1 MVYDV
6 TNANTFKSIQRWLL
20 EIDQYCSSVSR
31 ILVGNKN
38 DDGSMK
44 VVSTNEARALA
55 NSYGIDLVE
64 TSAKDDINVEDVFH
78 KIAKSMLR
86 MKEQQQQAE
95 RRAKETQG
103 NIRLQNP
110 LSKSGRRTAMSKL
123 KMC

>member
-6 TNANTFKSIQRWLL
+6 TNASTFKSIQRWLL

-38 DDGSMK
+38 DDGSKK
-44 VVSTNEARALA
+44 VVSTNEARSLA
-55 NSYGIDLVE
+55 SSYGIELIE

-86 MKEQQQQAE
+86 MKDQQQQAE

-103 NIRLQNP
+103 NIRSQNP
-110 LSKSGRRTAMSKL
+110 LSKSNRRTTMSKL